1 MTAQDLLKDINFENL
16 NYTMTAKHNI
26 IKVIGVGG
34 GGCNAVANMYNDNV
48 EGVTFVVCNT
58 DDQALQNSPIPN
70 QILLGDAGLGAGNDP
85 EKAREA
91 AQASL
96 TEIRD
101 MLIDN
106 AEGVTGKDGSLK
118 INTKMA
124 FITAG
129 MGGGTGT
136 GAAPVIAEVCHQ
148 LGILTV
154 GIVTIPFDFEP
165 PKKMRQALDG
175 IARMSPFLDSLL
187 VIRNDQIPKIFP
199 EHKFSSFMR
208 LADGILANAAKS
220 IVEII
225 TKNGY
230 INVDFADVCT
240 TLKNGGRTIM
250 NFGQASGEHRVT
262 NAIKEA
268 MNTPLLFE
276 YEVEKTKKMLIAV
289 YTSPS
294 NEITST
300 EMSEIKLLMETLDK
314 DIEFIWGAFFDDSLG
329 DEVKITLIATCY
341 LAWDE
346 PYDFIRLLF
355 EVTSAFGTVGLT
367 TGITSDLS
375 ESSKW
380 VLMLVMFTGRVGVMT
395 VIGTWALRTSPTK
408 PIGYA

>member
-136 GAAPVIAEVCHQ
+136 GAAPVVAEVCHQ

-175 IARMSPFLDSLL
+175 IAQMSPFLDSLL

-199 EHKFSSFMR
+199 ESKFSSFMR
-208 LADGILANAAKS
+208 LADGILASAAKS

-230 INVDFADVCT
+230 INVDFADVYT

-294 NEITST
+294 NEITAI
-300 EMSEIKLLMETLDK
+300 EMSEIKSLMENLNK
-314 DIEFIWGAFFDDSLG
+314 DIDFIWGAFLDDSLG
-329 DEVKITLIATCY
+329 DEVKITLIATC
-341 LAWDE
+341 
-346 PYDFIRLLF
+346 
-355 EVTSAFGTVGLT
+355 
-367 TGITSDLS
+367 SDDN
-375 ESSKW
+375 
-380 VLMLVMFTGRVGVMT
+380 VV
-395 VIGTWALRTSPTK
+395 PK
-408 PIGYA
+408 PIDVMIKSTEYTKIKDRSTLYIEDLDSKEVLKHIQEIPAYKRVEGL

>member
-106 AEGVTGKDGSLK
+106 VEGVTGKDGSLK

-199 EHKFSSFMR
+199 ERKFSSFMR
-208 LADGILANAAKS
+208 LADGILASAAKS

-240 TLKNGGRTIM
+240 TLKNGGRTII

-289 YTSPS
+289 YTS
-294 NEITST
+294 
-300 EMSEIKLLMETLDK
+300 KCLK
-314 DIEFIWGAFFDDSLG
+314 
-329 DEVKITLIATCY
+329 
-341 LAWDE
+341 
-346 PYDFIRLLF
+346 
-355 EVTSAFGTVGLT
+355 
-367 TGITSDLS
+367 
-375 ESSKW
+375 
-380 VLMLVMFTGRVGVMT
+380 
-395 VIGTWALRTSPTK
+395 
-408 PIGYA
+408 

>member
-96 TEIRD
+96 AEIRD

-136 GAAPVIAEVCHQ
+136 GAAPVVAEVCHQ

-175 IARMSPFLDSLL
+175 IAQMSPFLDSLL

-199 EHKFSSFMR
+199 ESKFSSFMR
-208 LADGILANAAKS
+208 LADGILASAAKS

-230 INVDFADVCT
+230 INVDFADVYT

-294 NEITST
+294 NEITAI
-300 EMSEIKLLMETLDK
+300 EMSEIKSLMENLNK
-314 DIEFIWGAFFDDSLG
+314 DIDFIWGAFLDDSLG
-329 DEVKITLIATCY
+329 DEVKITLIATC
-341 LAWDE
+341 
-346 PYDFIRLLF
+346 
-355 EVTSAFGTVGLT
+355 
-367 TGITSDLS
+367 SDDN
-375 ESSKW
+375 
-380 VLMLVMFTGRVGVMT
+380 VV
-395 VIGTWALRTSPTK
+395 PK
-408 PIGYA
+408 PIDVMIKSTEYTKIKDHSTLYIEDLDSKEVLKHIQEIPAYKRVEGL

>member
-106 AEGVTGKDGSLK
+106 TEGVTGKDGSLK

-329 DEVKITLIATCY
+329 DEVKITLIATC
-341 LAWDE
+341 
-346 PYDFIRLLF
+346 
-355 EVTSAFGTVGLT
+355 
-367 TGITSDLS
+367 SDDN
-375 ESSKW
+375 
-380 VLMLVMFTGRVGVMT
+380 VV
-395 VIGTWALRTSPTK
+395 PK
-408 PIGYA
+408 PIDVMIKSTEYTKIKDRSTLYIEDLDSQELLKQIQEIPAYKRVEGL

>member
-106 AEGVTGKDGSLK
+106 AEGATGKDGSLK

-136 GAAPVIAEVCHQ
+136 GAAPVVAEVCHQ

-225 TKNGY
+225 TKKGY

-250 NFGQASGEHRVT
+250 NFGQASGEHRVM

-314 DIEFIWGAFFDDSLG
+314 DIDFIWGAFLDDSLG
-329 DEVKITLIATCY
+329 DEVKITLIATC
-341 LAWDE
+341 
-346 PYDFIRLLF
+346 
-355 EVTSAFGTVGLT
+355 
-367 TGITSDLS
+367 SDDN
-375 ESSKW
+375 
-380 VLMLVMFTGRVGVMT
+380 VV
-395 VIGTWALRTSPTK
+395 PK
-408 PIGYA
+408 PIDVMIKNNEYTKIKDRSTLYIEDLDSKEVLKHIQEIPAYKRVEGL

>member
-1 MTAQDLLKDINFENL
+1 MTAQDLLKDINFKNL

-96 TEIRD
+96 AEIRD

-136 GAAPVIAEVCHQ
+136 GAAPVVAEVCHQ

-250 NFGQASGEHRVT
+250 NFGQASGEHRVM

-314 DIEFIWGAFFDDSLG
+314 DIDFIWGAFLDDSLG
-329 DEVKITLIATCY
+329 DEVKITLIATC
-341 LAWDE
+341 
-346 PYDFIRLLF
+346 
-355 EVTSAFGTVGLT
+355 
-367 TGITSDLS
+367 SDDN
-375 ESSKW
+375 
-380 VLMLVMFTGRVGVMT
+380 VV
-395 VIGTWALRTSPTK
+395 PK
-408 PIGYA
+408 PIDVMIKNNEYTKIKDRSTLYIEDLDSQELLKQIQEIPAYKRVEGL

>member
-16 NYTMTAKHNI
+16 NYTITAKHNI

-136 GAAPVIAEVCHQ
+136 GAAPVSAEVCHQ

-329 DEVKITLIATCY
+329 DEVKITLIATC
-341 LAWDE
+341 
-346 PYDFIRLLF
+346 
-355 EVTSAFGTVGLT
+355 
-367 TGITSDLS
+367 SDDN
-375 ESSKW
+375 
-380 VLMLVMFTGRVGVMT
+380 VV
-395 VIGTWALRTSPTK
+395 PK
-408 PIGYA
+408 PIDVMIKNNEYTKIKDRSTLYIEDLDSQELLKQIQEIPAYKRVEGL

>member
-106 AEGVTGKDGSLK
+106 AEGATGKDGSLK

-136 GAAPVIAEVCHQ
+136 GAAPVVAEVCHQ

-175 IARMSPFLDSLL
+175 IAQMSPFLDSLL

-199 EHKFSSFMR
+199 ESKFSSFMR
-208 LADGILANAAKS
+208 LADGILASAAKS

-230 INVDFADVCT
+230 INVDFADVYT

-276 YEVEKTKKMLIAV
+276 YEVEMTKKMLIAV

-294 NEITST
+294 NEITAI
-300 EMSEIKLLMETLDK
+300 EMSEIKSLMETLNK
-314 DIEFIWGAFFDDSLG
+314 DIDFIWGAFLDDSLG
-329 DEVKITLIATCY
+329 DEVKITLIATC
-341 LAWDE
+341 
-346 PYDFIRLLF
+346 
-355 EVTSAFGTVGLT
+355 
-367 TGITSDLS
+367 SDDN
-375 ESSKW
+375 
-380 VLMLVMFTGRVGVMT
+380 VV
-395 VIGTWALRTSPTK
+395 PK
-408 PIGYA
+408 PIDVMIKSTEYTKIKDRSTLYIEDLDSKEVLKHIQEIPAYKRVEGL

>member
-96 TEIRD
+96 AEIRD

-289 YTSPS
+289 YTSSS
-294 NEITST
+294 NEITAI
-300 EMSEIKLLMETLDK
+300 EMSEIKSLMETLDK
-314 DIEFIWGAFFDDSLG
+314 DIDFIWGAFFDDSLG
-329 DEVKITLIATCY
+329 DEVKITLIATC
-341 LAWDE
+341 
-346 PYDFIRLLF
+346 
-355 EVTSAFGTVGLT
+355 
-367 TGITSDLS
+367 SDDN
-375 ESSKW
+375 
-380 VLMLVMFTGRVGVMT
+380 VV
-395 VIGTWALRTSPTK
+395 PK
-408 PIGYA
+408 PIDVMIKNNEYTKIKDRSTLYIEDLDSQELLKQIQEIPAYKRVEGL

>member
-96 TEIRD
+96 AEIRD

-136 GAAPVIAEVCHQ
+136 GAAPVVAEVCHQ

-175 IARMSPFLDSLL
+175 IAQMSPFLDSLL

-199 EHKFSSFMR
+199 ESKFSSFMR
-208 LADGILANAAKS
+208 LADGILASAAKS

-230 INVDFADVCT
+230 INVDFADVYT

-294 NEITST
+294 NEITAI
-300 EMSEIKLLMETLDK
+300 EMSEIKSLMETLNK
-314 DIEFIWGAFFDDSLG
+314 DIDFIWGAFLDDSLG
-329 DEVKITLIATCY
+329 DEVKITLIATC
-341 LAWDE
+341 
-346 PYDFIRLLF
+346 
-355 EVTSAFGTVGLT
+355 
-367 TGITSDLS
+367 SDDN
-375 ESSKW
+375 
-380 VLMLVMFTGRVGVMT
+380 VV
-395 VIGTWALRTSPTK
+395 PK
-408 PIGYA
+408 PIDVMIKSTEYTKIKDRSTLYIEDLDSKEVLKHIQEIPAYKRVEGL

>member
-96 TEIRD
+96 AEIRD

-175 IARMSPFLDSLL
+175 IAQMSPFLDSLL

-199 EHKFSSFMR
+199 ESKFSSFMR
-208 LADGILANAAKS
+208 LADGILASAAKS

-230 INVDFADVCT
+230 INVDFADVYT

-294 NEITST
+294 NEITAI
-300 EMSEIKLLMETLDK
+300 EMSEIKSLMETLNK
-314 DIEFIWGAFFDDSLG
+314 DIDFIWGAFLDDSLG
-329 DEVKITLIATCY
+329 DEVKITLIATC
-341 LAWDE
+341 
-346 PYDFIRLLF
+346 
-355 EVTSAFGTVGLT
+355 
-367 TGITSDLS
+367 SDDN
-375 ESSKW
+375 
-380 VLMLVMFTGRVGVMT
+380 VV
-395 VIGTWALRTSPTK
+395 PK
-408 PIGYA
+408 PIDVMIKSTEYTKIKDRSTLYIENLDSKEVLKHIQEIPAYKRVEGL

>member
-294 NEITST
+294 NEITAI

-329 DEVKITLIATCY
+329 DEVKITLIATC
-341 LAWDE
+341 
-346 PYDFIRLLF
+346 
-355 EVTSAFGTVGLT
+355 
-367 TGITSDLS
+367 SDDN
-375 ESSKW
+375 
-380 VLMLVMFTGRVGVMT
+380 VV
-395 VIGTWALRTSPTK
+395 PK
-408 PIGYA
+408 PIDVMIKNNEYTKIKDRSTLYIEDLDSQELLKQIQEIPAYKRVEGL

>member
-208 LADGILANAAKS
+208 LADSILANAAKS

-314 DIEFIWGAFFDDSLG
+314 DIEFIWGAFLDDSLG
-329 DEVKITLIATCY
+329 DEVKITLIATC
-341 LAWDE
+341 
-346 PYDFIRLLF
+346 
-355 EVTSAFGTVGLT
+355 
-367 TGITSDLS
+367 SDDN
-375 ESSKW
+375 
-380 VLMLVMFTGRVGVMT
+380 VV
-395 VIGTWALRTSPTK
+395 PK
-408 PIGYA
+408 PIDVMIKNNEYTKIKDRSTLYIEDLDSQELLKQIQEIPAYKRVEGL

>member
-96 TEIRD
+96 AEIRD

-106 AEGVTGKDGSLK
+106 TEGVTGKDGSLK

-187 VIRNDQIPKIFP
+187 VIGNDEIPKIFP
-199 EHKFSSFMR
+199 ERKFSSFMR
-208 LADGILANAAKS
+208 LADGILASAAKS

-240 TLKNGGRTIM
+240 TLKNGGRTII

-289 YTSPS
+289 YTSSS
-294 NEITST
+294 NEITAI
-300 EMSEIKLLMETLDK
+300 EMSEIKSLMETLDK
-314 DIEFIWGAFFDDSLG
+314 DIDFIWGAFFDDSLG
-329 DEVKITLIATCY
+329 DEVKITLIATC
-341 LAWDE
+341 
-346 PYDFIRLLF
+346 
-355 EVTSAFGTVGLT
+355 
-367 TGITSDLS
+367 SDDN
-375 ESSKW
+375 
-380 VLMLVMFTGRVGVMT
+380 VV
-395 VIGTWALRTSPTK
+395 PK
-408 PIGYA
+408 PIDVMIKNNEYTKIKDRSTLYIEDLDSQELLKQIQEIPAYKRVEGL

>member
-314 DIEFIWGAFFDDSLG
+314 DNEFIWGAFFDDSLG
-329 DEVKITLIATCY
+329 DEVKITLIATC
-341 LAWDE
+341 
-346 PYDFIRLLF
+346 
-355 EVTSAFGTVGLT
+355 
-367 TGITSDLS
+367 SDDN
-375 ESSKW
+375 
-380 VLMLVMFTGRVGVMT
+380 VV
-395 VIGTWALRTSPTK
+395 PK
-408 PIGYA
+408 PIDVMIKNNEYTKIKDRSTLYIEDLDSQELLKQIQEIPAYKRVEGL

>member
-329 DEVKITLIATCY
+329 DEVKITLIATC
-341 LAWDE
+341 
-346 PYDFIRLLF
+346 
-355 EVTSAFGTVGLT
+355 
-367 TGITSDLS
+367 SDDN
-375 ESSKW
+375 
-380 VLMLVMFTGRVGVMT
+380 VV
-395 VIGTWALRTSPTK
+395 PK
-408 PIGYA
+408 PIDVMIKNNEYTKIKDRSTLYIEDLDSQELLKQIQEIPAYKRVEGL

>member
-1 MTAQDLLKDINFENL
+1 MTAQDLLNDINFENL

-106 AEGVTGKDGSLK
+106 AEGATGKDGSLK

-136 GAAPVIAEVCHQ
+136 GAAPVVAEVCHQ

-175 IARMSPFLDSLL
+175 IAQMSPFLDSLL

-199 EHKFSSFMR
+199 ESKFSSFMR
-208 LADGILANAAKS
+208 LADGILASAAKS

-230 INVDFADVCT
+230 INVDFADVYT

-294 NEITST
+294 NEITAI
-300 EMSEIKLLMETLDK
+300 EMSEIKSLMENLNK
-314 DIEFIWGAFFDDSLG
+314 DIDFIWGAFLDDSLG
-329 DEVKITLIATCY
+329 DEVKITLIATC
-341 LAWDE
+341 
-346 PYDFIRLLF
+346 
-355 EVTSAFGTVGLT
+355 
-367 TGITSDLS
+367 SDDN
-375 ESSKW
+375 
-380 VLMLVMFTGRVGVMT
+380 VV
-395 VIGTWALRTSPTK
+395 PK
-408 PIGYA
+408 PIDVMIKNNEYTKIKDRSTLYIEDLDSKEVLKHIQEIPAYKRVEGL

>member
-106 AEGVTGKDGSLK
+106 VEGVTGKDGSLK

-187 VIRNDQIPKIFP
+187 VIRNDQIPKIVP
-199 EHKFSSFMR
+199 ERKFSSFMR
-208 LADGILANAAKS
+208 LADGILASAAKS

-240 TLKNGGRTIM
+240 TLKNGGRTII

-289 YTSPS
+289 YTSSS
-294 NEITST
+294 NEITAI
-300 EMSEIKLLMETLDK
+300 EMSEIKSLMETLDK
-314 DIEFIWGAFFDDSLG
+314 DIDFIWGAFFDDSLG
-329 DEVKITLIATCY
+329 DEVKITLIATC
-341 LAWDE
+341 
-346 PYDFIRLLF
+346 
-355 EVTSAFGTVGLT
+355 
-367 TGITSDLS
+367 SDDN
-375 ESSKW
+375 
-380 VLMLVMFTGRVGVMT
+380 VV
-395 VIGTWALRTSPTK
+395 PK
-408 PIGYA
+408 PIDIMIKNNEYTKIKDRSTLYIEDLDSQELLKQIQEIPAYKRVEGL

>member
-1 MTAQDLLKDINFENL
+1 
-16 NYTMTAKHNI
+16 
-26 IKVIGVGG
+26 
-34 GGCNAVANMYNDNV
+34 
-48 EGVTFVVCNT
+48 
-58 DDQALQNSPIPN
+58 
-70 QILLGDAGLGAGNDP
+70 
-85 EKAREA
+85 
-91 AQASL
+91 
-96 TEIRD
+96 

-199 EHKFSSFMR
+199 ERKFSSFMR
-208 LADGILANAAKS
+208 LADGILASAAKS

-240 TLKNGGRTIM
+240 TLKNGGRTII

-289 YTSPS
+289 YTSSS
-294 NEITST
+294 NEITAI

-314 DIEFIWGAFFDDSLG
+314 DIDFIWGAFFDDSLG
-329 DEVKITLIATCY
+329 DEVKITLIATC
-341 LAWDE
+341 
-346 PYDFIRLLF
+346 
-355 EVTSAFGTVGLT
+355 
-367 TGITSDLS
+367 SDDN
-375 ESSKW
+375 
-380 VLMLVMFTGRVGVMT
+380 VV
-395 VIGTWALRTSPTK
+395 PK
-408 PIGYA
+408 PIDVMIKNNEYTKIKDRSTLYIEDLDSQELLKQIQEIPAYKRVEGL

>member
-34 GGCNAVANMYNDNV
+34 GGCKAVANMYNDNV

-329 DEVKITLIATCY
+329 DEVKITLIATC
-341 LAWDE
+341 
-346 PYDFIRLLF
+346 
-355 EVTSAFGTVGLT
+355 
-367 TGITSDLS
+367 SDDN
-375 ESSKW
+375 
-380 VLMLVMFTGRVGVMT
+380 VV
-395 VIGTWALRTSPTK
+395 PK
-408 PIGYA
+408 PIDVMIKNNEYTKIKDRSTLYIEDLDSQELLKQIQEIPAYKRVEGL

>member
-1 MTAQDLLKDINFENL
+1 MTAQDLLNDINFENL

-96 TEIRD
+96 AEIRD

-329 DEVKITLIATCY
+329 DEVKITLIATC
-341 LAWDE
+341 
-346 PYDFIRLLF
+346 
-355 EVTSAFGTVGLT
+355 
-367 TGITSDLS
+367 SDDN
-375 ESSKW
+375 
-380 VLMLVMFTGRVGVMT
+380 VV
-395 VIGTWALRTSPTK
+395 PK
-408 PIGYA
+408 PIDVMIKNNEYTKIKDRSTLYIEDLDSQELLKQIQEIPAYKRVEGL

>member
-34 GGCNAVANMYNDNV
+34 GGCNAVANMYNDNI

-96 TEIRD
+96 AEIRD

-329 DEVKITLIATCY
+329 DEVKITLIATC
-341 LAWDE
+341 
-346 PYDFIRLLF
+346 
-355 EVTSAFGTVGLT
+355 
-367 TGITSDLS
+367 SDDN
-375 ESSKW
+375 
-380 VLMLVMFTGRVGVMT
+380 VV
-395 VIGTWALRTSPTK
+395 PK
-408 PIGYA
+408 PIDVMIKNNEYTKIKDRSTLYIEDLDSQELLKQIQEIPAYKRVEGL

>member
-96 TEIRD
+96 AEIRD

-136 GAAPVIAEVCHQ
+136 GAAPVVAEVCHQ

-175 IARMSPFLDSLL
+175 IAQMSPFLDSLL

-199 EHKFSSFMR
+199 ESKFSSFMR
-208 LADGILANAAKS
+208 LADGILASAAKS

-230 INVDFADVCT
+230 INVDFADVYT

-262 NAIKEA
+262 NAVKEA

-294 NEITST
+294 NEITAI
-300 EMSEIKLLMETLDK
+300 EMSEIKSLMETLNK
-314 DIEFIWGAFFDDSLG
+314 DIDFIWGAFLDDSLG
-329 DEVKITLIATCY
+329 DEVKITLIATC
-341 LAWDE
+341 
-346 PYDFIRLLF
+346 
-355 EVTSAFGTVGLT
+355 
-367 TGITSDLS
+367 SDDN
-375 ESSKW
+375 
-380 VLMLVMFTGRVGVMT
+380 VV
-395 VIGTWALRTSPTK
+395 PK
-408 PIGYA
+408 PIDVMIKSTEYTKIKDRSTLYIEDLDSKEVLKHIQEIPAYKRVEGL

>member
-208 LADGILANAAKS
+208 LADGILASAAKS

-240 TLKNGGRTIM
+240 TLKNGGRTII

-329 DEVKITLIATCY
+329 DEVKITLIATC
-341 LAWDE
+341 
-346 PYDFIRLLF
+346 
-355 EVTSAFGTVGLT
+355 
-367 TGITSDLS
+367 SDDN
-375 ESSKW
+375 
-380 VLMLVMFTGRVGVMT
+380 VV
-395 VIGTWALRTSPTK
+395 PK
-408 PIGYA
+408 PIDVMIKNNEYTKIKDRSTLYIEDLDSQELLKQIQEIPAYKRVEGL

>member
-208 LADGILANAAKS
+208 LADGILASAAKS

-294 NEITST
+294 NEITAI
-300 EMSEIKLLMETLDK
+300 EMSEIKSLMENLNK
-314 DIEFIWGAFFDDSLG
+314 DIDFIWGAFLDDSLG
-329 DEVKITLIATCY
+329 DEVKITLIATC
-341 LAWDE
+341 
-346 PYDFIRLLF
+346 
-355 EVTSAFGTVGLT
+355 
-367 TGITSDLS
+367 SDDN
-375 ESSKW
+375 
-380 VLMLVMFTGRVGVMT
+380 VV
-395 VIGTWALRTSPTK
+395 PK
-408 PIGYA
+408 PIDVMIKSTEYTKIKDRSTLYIEDLDSKEVLKHIQEIPAYKRVEGL

>member
-1 MTAQDLLKDINFENL
+1 
-16 NYTMTAKHNI
+16 
-26 IKVIGVGG
+26 
-34 GGCNAVANMYNDNV
+34 
-48 EGVTFVVCNT
+48 
-58 DDQALQNSPIPN
+58 
-70 QILLGDAGLGAGNDP
+70 
-85 EKAREA
+85 
-91 AQASL
+91 
-96 TEIRD
+96 

-314 DIEFIWGAFFDDSLG
+314 DIEFIWGAFLDDSLG
-329 DEVKITLIATCY
+329 DEVKITLIATC
-341 LAWDE
+341 
-346 PYDFIRLLF
+346 
-355 EVTSAFGTVGLT
+355 
-367 TGITSDLS
+367 SDDN
-375 ESSKW
+375 
-380 VLMLVMFTGRVGVMT
+380 VV
-395 VIGTWALRTSPTK
+395 PK
-408 PIGYA
+408 PIDVMIKNNEYTKIKDRSTLYIEDLDSQELLKQIQEIPAYKRVEGL

>member
-96 TEIRD
+96 AEIRD

-276 YEVEKTKKMLIAV
+276 YEVKKTKKMLIAV

-329 DEVKITLIATCY
+329 DEVKITLIATC
-341 LAWDE
+341 
-346 PYDFIRLLF
+346 
-355 EVTSAFGTVGLT
+355 
-367 TGITSDLS
+367 SDDN
-375 ESSKW
+375 
-380 VLMLVMFTGRVGVMT
+380 VV
-395 VIGTWALRTSPTK
+395 PK
-408 PIGYA
+408 PIDVMIKNNEYTKIKDRSTLYIEDLDSQELLKQIQEIPAYKRVEGL

>member
-96 TEIRD
+96 AEIRD

-106 AEGVTGKDGSLK
+106 TEGVTGKDGSLK

-329 DEVKITLIATCY
+329 DEVKITLIATC
-341 LAWDE
+341 
-346 PYDFIRLLF
+346 
-355 EVTSAFGTVGLT
+355 
-367 TGITSDLS
+367 SDDN
-375 ESSKW
+375 
-380 VLMLVMFTGRVGVMT
+380 VV
-395 VIGTWALRTSPTK
+395 PK
-408 PIGYA
+408 PIDVMIKNNKYTKIKDRSTLYIEDLDSQELLKQIQEIPAYKRVEGL

>member
-1 MTAQDLLKDINFENL
+1 MTAQDLLNDINFENL

-329 DEVKITLIATCY
+329 DEVKITLIATC
-341 LAWDE
+341 
-346 PYDFIRLLF
+346 
-355 EVTSAFGTVGLT
+355 
-367 TGITSDLS
+367 SDDN
-375 ESSKW
+375 
-380 VLMLVMFTGRVGVMT
+380 VV
-395 VIGTWALRTSPTK
+395 PK
-408 PIGYA
+408 PIDVMIKNNEYTKIKDRSTLYIEDLDSQELLKQIQEIPAYKRVEGL

>member
-96 TEIRD
+96 AEIRD

-329 DEVKITLIATCY
+329 DEVKITLIATC
-341 LAWDE
+341 
-346 PYDFIRLLF
+346 
-355 EVTSAFGTVGLT
+355 
-367 TGITSDLS
+367 SDDN
-375 ESSKW
+375 
-380 VLMLVMFTGRVGVMT
+380 VV
-395 VIGTWALRTSPTK
+395 PK
-408 PIGYA
+408 PIDVMIKNNEYTKIKDRSTLYIEDLDSQELLKQIQEIPAYKRVEGL

>member
-208 LADGILANAAKS
+208 LADGILASAAKS

-240 TLKNGGRTIM
+240 TLKNGGRTII

-289 YTSPS
+289 YTSSS
-294 NEITST
+294 NEITAI
-300 EMSEIKLLMETLDK
+300 EMSEIKSLMETLDK
-314 DIEFIWGAFFDDSLG
+314 DIDFIWGAFFDDSLG
-329 DEVKITLIATCY
+329 DEVKITLIATC
-341 LAWDE
+341 
-346 PYDFIRLLF
+346 
-355 EVTSAFGTVGLT
+355 
-367 TGITSDLS
+367 SDDN
-375 ESSKW
+375 
-380 VLMLVMFTGRVGVMT
+380 VV
-395 VIGTWALRTSPTK
+395 PK
-408 PIGYA
+408 PIDVMIKNNEYTKIKDRSTLYIEDLDSQELLKQIQEIPAYKRVEGL

>member
-289 YTSPS
+289 YTSSS
-294 NEITST
+294 NEITAI
-300 EMSEIKLLMETLDK
+300 EMSEIKSLMETLDK
-314 DIEFIWGAFFDDSLG
+314 DIDFIWGAFFDDSLG
-329 DEVKITLIATCY
+329 DEVKITLIATC
-341 LAWDE
+341 
-346 PYDFIRLLF
+346 
-355 EVTSAFGTVGLT
+355 
-367 TGITSDLS
+367 SDDN
-375 ESSKW
+375 
-380 VLMLVMFTGRVGVMT
+380 VV
-395 VIGTWALRTSPTK
+395 PK
-408 PIGYA
+408 PIDVMIKNNEYTKIKDRSTLYIEDLDSQELLKQIQEIPAYKRVEGL

>member
-106 AEGVTGKDGSLK
+106 VEGVTGKDGSLK

-240 TLKNGGRTIM
+240 TLKNGGRTII

-289 YTSPS
+289 YTSSS
-294 NEITST
+294 NEITAI
-300 EMSEIKLLMETLDK
+300 EMSEIKSLMETLDK
-314 DIEFIWGAFFDDSLG
+314 DIDFIWGAFFDDSLG
-329 DEVKITLIATCY
+329 DEVKITLIATC
-341 LAWDE
+341 
-346 PYDFIRLLF
+346 
-355 EVTSAFGTVGLT
+355 
-367 TGITSDLS
+367 SDDN
-375 ESSKW
+375 
-380 VLMLVMFTGRVGVMT
+380 VV
-395 VIGTWALRTSPTK
+395 PK
-408 PIGYA
+408 PIDVMIKNNEYTKIKDRSTLYIEDLDSQELLKQIQEIPAYKRVEGL